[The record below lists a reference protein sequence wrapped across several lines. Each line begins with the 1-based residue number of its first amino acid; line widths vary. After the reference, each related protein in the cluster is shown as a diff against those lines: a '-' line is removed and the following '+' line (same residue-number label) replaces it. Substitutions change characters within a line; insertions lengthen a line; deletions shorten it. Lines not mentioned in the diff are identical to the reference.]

1 MYNAC
6 ALANVMGVR
15 VRMYVRVLYRGI
27 FHSQPSPSVD
37 SSACMCTKQKG
48 TRYIVYMH
56 TNVCVLLARL
66 VHISFGGGDSHRGV
80 FVVVWLLSV
89 VSLRAFGC
97 WNSHP
102 DRRDAST
109 RTPTHAAHYIIN
121 IIELI

>member
-80 FVVVWLLSV
+80 LLLFGCFLWYRFEHSV
-89 VSLRAFGC
+89 VGIRILTAELRV
-97 WNSHP
+97 
-102 DRRDAST
+102 
-109 RTPTHAAHYIIN
+109 HAYPHMMRII
-121 IIELI
+121 